1 MQEITK
7 NYTRFELITVIIAGL
22 IALSFLAIIT
32 TNLSINYTEVDYSEF
47 TVSGQDQYNS
57 KSSQSYIV
65 NYEMV
70 IKSENVSSL
79 LIWTDQVNNLKID
92 LMKVQFNAGINGE
105 TRKTIDFDRDINSNG
120 LEILFPDISNGI
132 NLRVI
137 GYESLGFTF
146 EDYWLNASDTVDPPS
161 DEEINIQFLDLYTEE
176 IEIFNFNFNFIFEK
190 EKILSVDFQRNQ
202 AIIFTFII
210 VAIHFVIVK
219 FALHGIEQN
228 RRKERYYQD
237 QNIQIDRTINPLI
250 PGIFV
255 ALFTLIIVVIP
266 FGRYSVLLYFGFL
279 VIGLTFGTIIILSL
293 FIEDVNSVIY
303 LIPLSFSH
311 IVWFFYFGLTNDY
324 SFTVDKIP
332 EMTTSFFGY
341 LPRFAIASL
350 SITLTIVSAFLYF
363 YRYLRNGEIRNKNLS
378 LAILTYILHLSFIL
392 FIY

>member
-1 MQEITK
+1 MQEITR

-47 TVSGQDQYNS
+47 TVSGQDHYNS
-57 KSSQSYIV
+57 KSSQSYTV
-65 NYEMV
+65 NYEM
-70 IKSENVSSL
+70 IIISESVSSL
-79 LIWTDQVNNLKID
+79 LIWTDDANNLNID

-132 NLRVI
+132 DLKII

-146 EDYWLNASDTVDPPS
+146 EDYWLNASDTADPPS
-161 DEEINIQFLDLYTEE
+161 DEEINFQFLNLYTEE

-190 EKILSVDFQRNQ
+190 EKILSVGFQRNQ
-202 AIIFTFII
+202 AIIFTFIL
-210 VAIHFVIVK
+210 VAIHFVIIK
-219 FALHGIEQN
+219 FALHSIEQN

-255 ALFTLIIVVIP
+255 AMLALIIVTIP

-279 VIGLTFGTIIILSL
+279 VIGLTFGTIFILSL
-293 FIEDVNSVIY
+293 FIEDVNSIIY
-303 LIPLSFSH
+303 LIPLSLSH
-311 IVWFFYFGLTNDY
+311 VVWFYYFGLTNDY

-363 YRYLRNGEIRNKNLS
+363 YGYLRNVEIRNKNLS
-378 LAILTYILHLSFIL
+378 LAILTYISHLSFIL
-392 FIY
+392 YIY